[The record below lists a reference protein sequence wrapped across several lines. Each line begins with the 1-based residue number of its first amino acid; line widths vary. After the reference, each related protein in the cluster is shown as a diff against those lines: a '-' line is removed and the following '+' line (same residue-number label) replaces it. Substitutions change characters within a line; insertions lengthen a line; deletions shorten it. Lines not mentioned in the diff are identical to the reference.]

1 MTNSTS
7 IGNTIL
13 HVDMDA
19 FYASVEQRENPSLVG
34 KPVVVGGSADGRG
47 VVAAASYEARVYGIH
62 SAMSA
67 RRAIQLCPHAI
78 FIRPRIDFY
87 VDVSRRIRNIFEQ
100 FSPLVEP
107 ISLDEAFLD
116 VSGTEKLLGSALKIG
131 RDIKR
136 QIRDELGL
144 VASVGIA
151 PNKFLAKIASDL
163 EKPDALVVVAPDRI
177 QSFLDPLPVGR
188 IWGVG
193 KVSAESL
200 RRISITTIGQLRQ
213 LPKETLIQLF
223 GASGE
228 HYWLL
233 AQGIDQRKVVPDREA
248 KSISSETTFAEDI
261 VELESL
267 NAWLITL
274 VEQVSRRLRN
284 HSLKGRTV
292 ELKVRF
298 SDFKSLTRSMTLEQS
313 TDITA
318 ELLHAARELL
328 EKRVPE
334 KHLPVRLLGF
344 GVSNFD
350 QSNMT
355 QLLLF
360 DEPARE
366 QQRSLDIATDEI
378 AKKFG
383 KGAIH
388 RAATPKSPKDRSI
401 H

>member
-1 MTNSTS
+1 
-7 IGNTIL
+7 L
-13 HVDMDA
+13 PEDPA
-19 FYASVEQRENPSLVG
+19 
-34 KPVVVGGSADGRG
+34 
-47 VVAAASYEARVYGIH
+47 
-62 SAMSA
+62 
-67 RRAIQLCPHAI
+67 
-78 FIRPRIDFY
+78 
-87 VDVSRRIRNIFEQ
+87 
-100 FSPLVEP
+100 
-107 ISLDEAFLD
+107 
-116 VSGTEKLLGSALKIG
+116 GTEKLLGPALKIG
-131 RDIKR
+131 HDIKR

-233 AQGIDQRKVVPDREA
+233 AQGIDERRVVPDREA

-328 EKRVPE
+328 EKRIPE

-388 RAATPKSPKDRSI
+388 RAATPKSPKDRSVQ
-401 H
+401 